1 MKLNPNYNRTLANKI
16 YSTSVAKARLEWVQ
30 TLLSWSQNMLE
41 LVKLKSNLKTLK
53 NKLKPFPKLNLDLW
67 DTKEIKLKLKNKSRS
82 SIGFKFLQ
90 KDDLF

>member
-1 MKLNPNYNRTLANKI
+1 MGSD
-16 YSTSVAKARLEWVQ
+16 ST
-30 TLLSWSQNMLE
+30 E
-41 LVKLKSNLKTLK
+41 LVPEHVNIGNLKTLK